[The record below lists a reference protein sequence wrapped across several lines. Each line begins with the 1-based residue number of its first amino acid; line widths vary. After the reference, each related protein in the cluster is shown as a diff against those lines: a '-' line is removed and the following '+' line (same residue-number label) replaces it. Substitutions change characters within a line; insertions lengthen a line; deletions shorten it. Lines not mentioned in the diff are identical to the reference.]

1 MSRILKIFCVI
12 TFSAQLS
19 LELKQISQQDFL
31 DDCSAQGM
39 NLQTE
44 QIKQSKF
51 GSINIKE
58 RVGDFEIKK
67 KLGKQHIFQFLR
79 KSKKGS

>member
-1 MSRILKIFCVI
+1 MLKIFCVI

-19 LELKQISQQDFL
+19 LELKQMSQQDLL

-39 NLQTE
+39 NLQTA

-51 GSINIKE
+51 GSINIKVG
-58 RVGDFEIKK
+58 VGDFQIKK
-67 KLGKQHIFQFLR
+67 KLGKRRVFQFLR